1 MPSRYDLVLG
11 ALPALAV
18 SGMIIEGAARLL
30 ESSVGVRTG
39 VLELPLVL
47 IGLIAALSLVCHEV
61 FVDPPVENH

>member
-1 MPSRYDLVLG
+1 
-11 ALPALAV
+11 
-18 SGMIIEGAARLL
+18 MIIEGAARLL

>member
-1 MPSRYDLVLG
+1 MLG

-18 SGMIIEGAARLL
+18 SGIIVEGAAHLL
-30 ESSVGVRTG
+30 KSSVGVRTG

-47 IGLIAALSLVCHEV
+47 IGLLAALSLVCHEV